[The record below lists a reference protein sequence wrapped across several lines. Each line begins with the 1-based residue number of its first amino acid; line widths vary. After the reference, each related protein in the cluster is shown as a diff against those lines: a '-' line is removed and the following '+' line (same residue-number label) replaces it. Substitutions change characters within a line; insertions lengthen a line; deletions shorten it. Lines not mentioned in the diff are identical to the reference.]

1 MVRAFARHVG
11 LAPGILSPSTSRS
24 SSSNVKLTRTHTRGE
39 RSDTLSFEMTTDGK
53 ELHRKEGEYES
64 WSSMTWLGAELVLD
78 MKMSYKGEMGT
89 NVFDRVPEGVP
100 EP

>member
-1 MVRAFARHVG
+1 
-11 LAPGILSPSTSRS
+11 
-24 SSSNVKLTRTHTRGE
+24 
-39 RSDTLSFEMTTDGK
+39 MTTDGK
-53 ELHRKEGEYES
+53 ELHRKEREYES
-64 WSSMTWLGAELVLD
+64 WSSVTWLGAELVLD